1 MRIATASVAL
11 TAALLASC
19 TTLAP
24 GASEIVVTRKTADV
38 QHCSPLGS
46 VQSSSEIPGDD
57 IRELRN
63 QAVGAGADTILIT
76 SSIIYNSG
84 TSGLAYRCK
93 QTESADS
100 SGGRGS

>member
-1 MRIATASVAL
+1 MRFAAAAAAL
-11 TAALLASC
+11 TATFLASC

-24 GASEIVVTRKTADV
+24 GASEIIVTRKPADV
-38 QHCSPLGS
+38 EHCSPLGS
-46 VQSSSEIPGDD
+46 VQSAAQGVPGDD

-76 SSIIYNSG
+76 SSILSNSG

-93 QTESADS
+93 Q
-100 SGGRGS
+100 G